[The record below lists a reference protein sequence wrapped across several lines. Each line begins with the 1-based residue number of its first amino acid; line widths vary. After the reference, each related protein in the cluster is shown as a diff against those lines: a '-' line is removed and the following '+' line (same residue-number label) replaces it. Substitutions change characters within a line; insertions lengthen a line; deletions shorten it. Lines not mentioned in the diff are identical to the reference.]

1 MADMIS
7 GSSSEP
13 LHRQGEITPPP
24 VSPPRAAQGEID
36 DGEAVLSAYR
46 DRIFY
51 RLGVAA
57 VILLMPFVVNAFLQG
72 RPWVAF
78 TSLALVMVFLIDVVA
93 IRRGLKPPVPPA
105 ILIVPVALAIGI
117 TIMRQGIIGALWAF
131 PAVMLFQFVAS
142 RWVANIINGLLV
154 IMVTILAY
162 QYLGPSITVRLFA
175 TLILTMIFT
184 NIFLGIVLRLQER
197 LRVLGITDAL
207 TGAYNRRH
215 MDREVGEA
223 VERRRRYGAGASLL
237 LVDVDH
243 FKSINDEAG
252 HGAGDR
258 VLRDIAELM
267 RRSLRKLDLVFRIGG
282 EEFLVLL
289 PDIKQAGAAEV
300 AEKLRREV
308 ASADFFPGRRI
319 SISIGVGEL
328 VAGEDRDQWMK
339 RIDGALYAAK
349 DRGRDQVVVADT
361 PASPSAA

>member
-1 MADMIS
+1 MAT
-7 GSSSEP
+7 GLHSEP
-13 LHRQGEITPPP
+13 FHQQPDAGT
-24 VSPPRAAQGEID
+24 SPPAPVVEVPGRDID

-51 RLGVAA
+51 RLGIVAA
-57 VILLMPFVVNAFLQG
+57 VLLMPFVINAFVKERFWIGLT
-72 RPWVAF
+72 A
-78 TSLALVMVFLIDVVA
+78 LALVSVFVIDVVS
-93 IRRGLKPPVPPA
+93 IRRGRKPPVPPA
-105 ILIVPVALAIGI
+105 ILIIPVALTIGI
-117 TIMRQGIIGALWAF
+117 AIARQGVIGVLWAF

-142 RWVANIINGLLV
+142 RWVANVINGLLV
-154 IMVTILAY
+154 IMVTILSY
-162 QYLGPSITVRLFA
+162 QHLGPSITVRLFV

-184 NIFLGIVLRLQER
+184 NIFLGVVLRLQER
-197 LRVLGITDAL
+197 LRMLGITDAL

-223 VERRRRYGAGASLL
+223 VERHKRYGADASLL

-258 VLRDIAELM
+258 VLREIAALM

-289 PDIKQAGAAEV
+289 PDIKEASAAEV
-300 AEKLRREV
+300 AEKLRREI
-308 ASADFFPGRRI
+308 ASADLLPGRKV

-328 VAGEDRDQWMK
+328 VSGENRDQWMR
-339 RIDGALYAAK
+339 RIDSALYAAK
-349 DRGRDQVVVADT
+349 DRGRDQVVIADT
-361 PASPSAA
+361 PPSPSAA